1 MEHICILIS
10 WLINSICGFASF
22 MYTNDIEKTAAIIL
36 KEKLLISL
44 SNLLAVLNVPI
55 CCIMAINTT
64 NKGLIEEGKKL
75 LNLFNVFGDTFENL
89 KDLAAIGNK
98 DAEDLLKNFNSEGQA
113 MINNLI
119 SIKKYEKNKHLIS

>member
-1 MEHICILIS
+1 ML
-10 WLINSICGFASF
+10 
-22 MYTNDIEKTAAIIL
+22 YND
-36 KEKLLISL
+36 
-44 SNLLAVLNVPI
+44 N
-55 CCIMAINTT
+55 NTT

-98 DAEDLLKNFNSEGQA
+98 DAEDLLKNINSDGQA